1 MSDRYD
7 CSDPAQ
13 REAGVLAAVEAV
25 RHGGLIVMPT
35 DTVYGIAADA
45 FTPAAVADM
54 LAAKGRGRDMPS
66 PVLVGSVR
74 AATALVEDFSD
85 TMRELVEEFWPGAL
99 TLVCRTR
106 NTLSWDLGDNLG
118 TVAIRMPMHAL
129 ALELLKETGPLAVS
143 SANLHGQPAAT
154 TADEAAGQ
162 LGDKVA
168 VILDGGPATGG
179 VASTILDMTG
189 WLPLVLREG
198 AISVGKLSRIT
209 RVAASVGPEPDPEP
223 APEPKAARPDPEFMP
238 EPEPRIERPADIPPA
253 ASG

>member
-7 CSDPAQ
+7 CSDPGQ
-13 REAGVLAAVEAV
+13 REAGLLAAVEAV

-35 DTVYGIAADA
+35 DTVYGIGADA
-45 FTPAAVADM
+45 FTPAAVADL
-54 LAAKGRGRDMPS
+54 LAAKGRGRDMPP

-74 AATALVEDFSD
+74 AATALVDDFSD
-85 TMRELVEEFWPGAL
+85 SVRSLVEEFWPGAL
-99 TLVCRTR
+99 TLVCRAR
-106 NTLSWDLGDNLG
+106 GTLSWDLGDNQG

-129 ALELLKETGPLAVS
+129 ALDLLKETGPLAVS
-143 SANLHGQPAAT
+143 SANISGQPAAT
-154 TADEAAGQ
+154 TADEAAEQ

-198 AISVGKLSRIT
+198 AIPISKLSRVT
-209 RVAASVGPEPDPEP
+209 RVAASVEPEPDPI
-223 APEPKAARPDPEFMP
+223 PEPQLRAESQP
-238 EPEPRIERPADIPPA
+238 EPDHPTEAPPA
-253 ASG
+253 SSG